1 MQNQNH
7 EIITGAI
14 RVSQASLGYR
24 RFQIGCVIAE
34 CDLFKQNFVYTDF
47 CTNLTQFYINFS
59 RQGQQKE
66 LSLVS
71 INSFDT

>member
-24 RFQIGCVIAE
+24 RFQIGCVIVE
-34 CDLFKQNFVYTDF
+34 YGLFNTTNPIQN
-47 CTNLTQFYINFS
+47 LIYIYA
-59 RQGQQKE
+59 
-66 LSLVS
+66 LV
-71 INSFDT
+71 